1 MDGVFLVLALA
12 IAVSGPVAFLLALA
26 ARARLSV
33 AERRIAALEAEL
45 RAAGLRE
52 AARLPGA
59 PPSPVIPD
67 PLRGAE
73 EGPTF
78 AEATEV
84 AAERKHRPADLPPPP
99 PFFPPPPIEAPAR
112 SLEERLGA
120 HWTVLVGGVALALGG
135 LLLVRYSIEQ
145 GYFGPAARCA
155 LGLAFGVALA
165 VAGEFLRGREK
176 AGGSP
181 TQTPAILT
189 AAGTVAAFGAIY
201 AAHGLYGLIGPS
213 VAFVA
218 LGAIAL
224 AAILA
229 AVLHGP
235 SLAGLGLVGAGVAPL
250 LVASPDPNPWPVV
263 LYLAIVAGA
272 AHTLARLRRWLWLAC
287 AAAGVGALWAVVF
300 ALEDSLDFF
309 HAGLVQALVSATLA
323 AVFVAL
329 LPHAGT
335 RDEDVSIDPVATA
348 VVGVFAA
355 VGCLVLA
362 TASIHGPFDLPIVF
376 LAGALVAGLAATGA
390 RIAPVA
396 GLALIAGAL
405 ALVVLH
411 LWPGDDQRTAH
422 LSMLLTL
429 YEPLEPTRFM
439 IFAAVG
445 AMIVAGLGAGRLAVG
460 RALPPSPASLY
471 AIGAA
476 VTPLAIL
483 GLAYLRLAR
492 GETGMAFAIVAG
504 LLATGFALQAQ
515 YFRRGD
521 EAGAFNAT
529 RLALGAFATASLAAL
544 ALGLVFVLDR
554 GMLTV
559 ALALAALAAAAISA
573 RLDIGALRWASAA
586 MGLVVLA
593 RLIWEPRIVGGD
605 LGTTPI
611 LNWLLFGYG
620 VPALAFGFAARLMRR
635 AGGEDPPVR
644 VAQSLS
650 ILFAAF
656 LVFFEI
662 RHALNGGEPY
672 ARSSRLIEQG
682 LFATAALLFSLTL
695 TRLDAARSSRVFRV
709 ASFVFG
715 AISVGVAALGL
726 VAYANP
732 YLSCRPIEG
741 GAVFNGLLLG
751 YAAPAIVAAMLMVAA
766 RGVRPA
772 WFTTGTGALS
782 IALLFLYACLE
793 TRRLFHDSDICST
806 RGQGD
811 MEIWAYSAVWL
822 GLGVLLLFYGIAR
835 RARGARFASAIF
847 VLAAVLKIFL
857 YDLSDLEGLM
867 RALSF
872 IGLGVVLIGIGL
884 VYQKLVFRGPAQPVT
899 GAAPESS
906 GRNG

>member
-1 MDGVFLVLALA
+1 MDGIFLVLALA

-26 ARARLSV
+26 ARARLAV

-52 AARLPGA
+52 VARLPGA
-59 PPSPVIPD
+59 PVIPD
-67 PLRGAE
+67 PLGGAE
-73 EGPTF
+73 EAPTF
-78 AEATEV
+78 AEATKV
-84 AAERKHRPADLPPPP
+84 AAEPKHRPADLPPPP
-99 PFFPPPPIEAPAR
+99 PFFSPPPIEAPAR
-112 SLEERLGA
+112 GLEERLGA

-165 VAGEFLRGREK
+165 VAGEFLRRREK
-176 AGGSP
+176 ASGYP
-181 TQTPAILT
+181 TQTPAVLT

-235 SLAGLGLVGAGVAPL
+235 SLAGLGLVGAGVAPF
-250 LVASPDPNPWPVV
+250 LVAAPEPNPWPVV
-263 LYLAIVAGA
+263 LYLAIVTGA

-287 AAAGVGALWAVVF
+287 AAVGVGALWAVVF
-300 ALEDSLDFF
+300 ALEDSTDFF
-309 HAGLVQALVSATLA
+309 HAGLVQALVSATFA
-323 AVFVAL
+323 AVFVAF

-335 RDEDVSIDPVATA
+335 KDENLSIDPIATA

-355 VGCLVLA
+355 AGCLVLA
-362 TASIHGPFDLPIVF
+362 TASVRGPFDLPIIS

-396 GLALIAGAL
+396 GLAPIAGAL
-405 ALVVLH
+405 AFVVLH
-411 LWPGDDQRTAH
+411 LWPGDDQRPVH
-422 LSMLLTL
+422 LSTLLTL
-429 YEPLEPTRFM
+429 YEPLESTRFM

-445 AMIVAGLGAGRLAVG
+445 AMIVAGLGTGRLAVG

-483 GLAYLRLAR
+483 GLAYLRLSR
-492 GETGMAFAIVAG
+492 GQTGMAFAIVAG
-504 LLATGFALQAQ
+504 LLATAFALLAQ

-593 RLIWEPRIVGGD
+593 RLILEARIVGGD

-620 VPALAFGFAARLMRR
+620 VPALAFGFAVRLMRR

-662 RHALNGGEPY
+662 RHALNGGNPY

-695 TRLDAARSSRVFRV
+695 TRLDAARSSPVFRV

-751 YAAPAIVAAMLMVAA
+751 YAAPAIVAAMLMSAA

-772 WFTTGTGALS
+772 WFTTGAGALS

-793 TRRLFHDSDICST
+793 TRRLFQDSDICSI
-806 RGQGD
+806 RGQSD
-811 MEIWAYSAVWL
+811 TEIWAYSAVWL
-822 GLGVLLLFYGIAR
+822 GLGVLLLLYGIAR
-835 RARGARFASAIF
+835 GARGARLASGIF

-867 RALSF
+867 RAFSF

-884 VYQKLVFRGPAQPVT
+884 VYQKLVFRNPAKPAIAVERET
-899 GAAPESS
+899 
-906 GRNG
+906 